1 MVNGLLTPTIHDLAH
16 LLAICMILFGVWV
29 MVSSNNGNLRKITLP
44 VLLLASAF
52 AISACQ
58 SKTANLD
65 SLDGLTTAS
74 TSPASFKKTTELGNR
89 WQGDPKNLA
98 LGLAYAAE
106 LEKLG
111 QTDQQLQVLATLSAQ
126 NPQNANIQAVYGKKL
141 LAAGRSGDAI
151 PVLKT
156 VADNGTG
163 DWRILS
169 ALGSA
174 YDQQG
179 QYSTARE
186 TYQKALAL
194 KPNQISVLNNM
205 GMSHA
210 LEGNL
215 KQAEETLRSAMALP
229 EGKSLPRL
237 RQNLALVVGLQG
249 RFEESRQIASEDL
262 PPEEVEANMAYLQ
275 KMLSQPNTW
284 QQLSGDAQG

>member
-1 MVNGLLTPTIHDLAH
+1 MIRLLHFRNMHDS
-16 LLAICMILFGVWV
+16 IGVWV
-29 MVSSNNGNLRKITLP
+29 MVSVNTGNLRRITLP
-44 VLLLASAF
+44 LLLVVSAF

-58 SKTANLD
+58 NKSASLGDLDNLN
-65 SLDGLTTAS
+65 TAS
-74 TSPASFKKTTELGNR
+74 TAPASFKKTAELGGR
-89 WQGDPKNLA
+89 WQHDQKNLE
-98 LGLAYAAE
+98 LGLAYADG

-111 QTDQQLQVLATLSAQ
+111 QTEQQMQVLATLTQQ
-126 NPQNANIQAVYGKKL
+126 NPTNANINALFGKKL
-141 LAAGRSGDAI
+141 LASGRPEQAI
-151 PVLKT
+151 PVLKA
-156 VADNGTG
+156 VADSGTG

-179 QYSTARE
+179 QYGAARE
-186 TYQKALAL
+186 AYQKALAL
-194 KPNQISVLNNM
+194 QPNQISVLNNI

-215 KQAEETLRSAMALP
+215 KEAEETLRGAMALP

-262 PPEEVEANMAYLQ
+262 PPDEVEANMAYLQ

-284 QQLSGDAQG
+284 KQLSGDTQG

>member
-1 MVNGLLTPTIHDLAH
+1 MIRLLRFRNMHDS
-16 LLAICMILFGVWV
+16 IGVWV
-29 MVSSNNGNLRKITLP
+29 MVSVNTGNLRRITLP
-44 VLLLASAF
+44 LLLVVSAF

-58 SKTANLD
+58 SKTASLEN
-65 SLDGLTTAS
+65 LDGLSTAS
-74 TSPASFKKTTELGNR
+74 TAPASFKKTAELGER
-89 WQGDPKNLA
+89 WQADQKNLE
-98 LGLAYAAE
+98 LGLAYADG

-111 QTDQQLQVLATLSAQ
+111 QGDQQLRVLATLSEQ
-126 NPQNANIQAVYGKKL
+126 IPENNNIKAVYGKKL
-141 LAAGRSGDAI
+141 LASGRSEQAI
-151 PVLKT
+151 PVLKS
-156 VADNGTG
+156 VADSGTD

-179 QYSTARE
+179 QYGMARE
-186 TYQKALAL
+186 TYQKALTL
-194 KPNQISVLNNM
+194 QPNQISVLNNM

-215 KQAEETLRSAMALP
+215 KEAEETLRSAMALP

-249 RFEESRQIASEDL
+249 RFEESRKIASEDL
-262 PPEEVEANMAYLQ
+262 PAEEVEANMAYLQ

-284 QQLSGDAQG
+284 QQLSGDTQG

>member
-1 MVNGLLTPTIHDLAH
+1 MASAKNSRLQRFSLPVILLT
-16 LLAICMILFGVWV
+16 
-29 MVSSNNGNLRKITLP
+29 
-44 VLLLASAF
+44 SAL

-58 SKTANLD
+58 SKTASLD
-65 SLDGLTTAS
+65 SLDGLNTAS
-74 TSPASFKKTTELGNR
+74 TSPASFKKTAELGNR
-89 WQGDPKNLA
+89 WQGDQKNLE
-98 LGLAYAAE
+98 LGLAYADG

-126 NPQNANIQAVYGKKL
+126 NPQNANIQSLYGKKL
-141 LAAGRSGDAI
+141 IAAGRSGEAI
-151 PVLKT
+151 PILEKM
-156 VADNGTG
+156 AAGG
-163 DWRILS
+163 SSDWRALS

-186 TYQKALAL
+186 TYQKALVL
-194 KPNQISVLNNM
+194 QPNQISVLNNI
-205 GMSHA
+205 GMSYA

-215 KQAEETLRSAMALP
+215 KQAEVTLQSAMALP
-229 EGKSLPRL
+229 EGKTLPIL

-249 RFEESRQIASEDL
+249 RFEESRQIASADL

-284 QQLSGDAQG
+284 QQLSGDSQG

>member
-1 MVNGLLTPTIHDLAH
+1 
-16 LLAICMILFGVWV
+16 
-29 MVSSNNGNLRKITLP
+29 MVSVNTGNLRRITLP
-44 VLLLASAF
+44 LLLVVSAF

-58 SKTANLD
+58 SKTASLE
-65 SLDGLTTAS
+65 SLDGLNTAS
-74 TSPASFKKTTELGNR
+74 TAPASFKKTAELGDR
-89 WQGDPKNLA
+89 WQADQKNLE
-98 LGLAYAAE
+98 LGLAYADG

-111 QTDQQLQVLATLSAQ
+111 QTDQQMQVLATLSEQ
-126 NPQNANIQAVYGKKL
+126 NPQNTNIKAVYGKKL
-141 LAAGRSGDAI
+141 LASGRSEQAI
-151 PVLKT
+151 PVLKA
-156 VADNGTG
+156 VADSGTG

-179 QYSTARE
+179 QYGTARE

-194 KPNQISVLNNM
+194 QPNQISVLNNI

-215 KQAEETLRSAMALP
+215 KEAEETLRSAMALP

-249 RFEESRQIASEDL
+249 RFEESRKIASEDL
-262 PPEEVEANMAYLQ
+262 PPDEVEANMAYLQ

-284 QQLSGDAQG
+284 QQLSGDTQG

>member
-1 MVNGLLTPTIHDLAH
+1 MHDS
-16 LLAICMILFGVWV
+16 FGVWV
-29 MVSSNNGNLRKITLP
+29 MVSVNNGNLRKVTLP

-58 SKTANLD
+58 SKTASLG
-65 SLDGLTTAS
+65 SLDGLNTAS
-74 TSPASFKKTTELGNR
+74 TSPASFKKTAELGNR
-89 WQGDPKNLA
+89 WQVDQKNLE
-98 LGLAYAAE
+98 LGLAYADG

-126 NPQNANIQAVYGKKL
+126 NPQNANIQSLYGKKL
-141 LAAGRSGDAI
+141 IAAGRPGEAI
-151 PVLKT
+151 PILEKM
-156 VADNGTG
+156 AASDSG
-163 DWRILS
+163 DWRTLS

-186 TYQKALAL
+186 TYQKALVL
-194 KPNQISVLNNM
+194 QPNQISILNNI
-205 GMSHA
+205 GMSYA

-229 EGKSLPRL
+229 EGKTLPRL

-249 RFEESRQIASEDL
+249 RFEESRQIASADL

-284 QQLSGDAQG
+284 QQLSGDSQG

>member
-1 MVNGLLTPTIHDLAH
+1 MIRLLRFRNMHDS
-16 LLAICMILFGVWV
+16 IGVWV
-29 MVSSNNGNLRKITLP
+29 MVSVNTGNLRRITLP
-44 VLLLASAF
+44 LLLVVSAF

-58 SKTANLD
+58 SKTASLEN
-65 SLDGLTTAS
+65 LDGLNTAS
-74 TSPASFKKTTELGNR
+74 TAPTSFKKTAELGER
-89 WQGDPKNLA
+89 WQADQKNLE
-98 LGLAYAAE
+98 LGLAYADG

-111 QTDQQLQVLATLSAQ
+111 QGDQQLRVLATLSEQ
-126 NPQNANIQAVYGKKL
+126 IPENKNIKAVYGKKL
-141 LAAGRSGDAI
+141 LASGRPEQAI
-151 PVLKT
+151 PVLKS
-156 VADNGTG
+156 VADSGTD

-179 QYSTARE
+179 QYGMARE

-194 KPNQISVLNNM
+194 QPNQISVLNNM
-205 GMSHA
+205 GMSYA

-215 KQAEETLRSAMALP
+215 KEAEETLRSAVALP

-249 RFEESRQIASEDL
+249 RFEESRKIASEDL
-262 PPEEVEANMAYLQ
+262 PAEEVEANMAYLQ

-284 QQLSGDAQG
+284 QQLSGDTQG

>member
-1 MVNGLLTPTIHDLAH
+1 MIRLLRIRNMHDS
-16 LLAICMILFGVWV
+16 IGVWV
-29 MVSSNNGNLRKITLP
+29 MVSVNTGNLRRITLP
-44 VLLLASAF
+44 LLLVVSAF

-58 SKTANLD
+58 SKTASLEN
-65 SLDGLTTAS
+65 LDGLNTAS
-74 TSPASFKKTTELGNR
+74 TAPASFKKTAELGER
-89 WQGDPKNLA
+89 WQADQKNLE
-98 LGLAYAAE
+98 LGLAYADG

-111 QTDQQLQVLATLSAQ
+111 QGDQQLRVLATLSEQ
-126 NPQNANIQAVYGKKL
+126 IPENNNIKAVYGKKL
-141 LAAGRSGDAI
+141 LASGRSEQAI
-151 PVLKT
+151 PVLKS
-156 VADNGTG
+156 VADSGTD

-179 QYSTARE
+179 QYGMARE

-194 KPNQISVLNNM
+194 QPNQISVLNNL
-205 GMSHA
+205 GMSYA

-215 KQAEETLRSAMALP
+215 KEAEETLRSAVALP

-249 RFEESRQIASEDL
+249 RFEESRKIASEDL
-262 PPEEVEANMAYLQ
+262 PAEEVEANMAYLQ

-284 QQLSGDAQG
+284 QQLSGDTQG

>member
-1 MVNGLLTPTIHDLAH
+1 MIRLCYFRNMHDS
-16 LLAICMILFGVWV
+16 IGVWV
-29 MVSSNNGNLRKITLP
+29 MVSVNSGNLRRITLP
-44 VLLLASAF
+44 LLLVVSAF

-58 SKTANLD
+58 SKTA
-65 SLDGLTTAS
+65 SLESLEGLNTAS
-74 TSPASFKKTTELGNR
+74 TAPASFKKTAELGER
-89 WQGDPKNLA
+89 WQRDQKNLE
-98 LGLAYAAE
+98 LGLAYADG

-111 QTDQQLQVLATLSAQ
+111 QTDQQLQVLATLAEQ
-126 NPQNANIQAVYGKKL
+126 NPGNANIRVVYGKKL
-141 LAAGRSGDAI
+141 LGSGRSEQAI
-151 PVLKT
+151 PVLKAA
-156 VADNGTG
+156 ADNGTG

-179 QYSTARE
+179 QYGTARE
-186 TYQKALAL
+186 TYQKALTL
-194 KPNQISVLNNM
+194 QPNQISILNNI

-215 KQAEETLRSAMALP
+215 KEAEGTLRSAMALP

-249 RFEESRQIASEDL
+249 RFEEARQIASEDL
-262 PPEEVEANMAYLQ
+262 PPDEVEANMAYLQ

-284 QQLSGDAQG
+284 QQLSGDTQG

>member
-1 MVNGLLTPTIHDLAH
+1 
-16 LLAICMILFGVWV
+16 
-29 MVSSNNGNLRKITLP
+29 MVSVNSGNLRRITLP
-44 VLLLASAF
+44 LLLVVSAF

-58 SKTANLD
+58 NKSA
-65 SLDGLTTAS
+65 SLESLEGLNTAS
-74 TSPASFKKTTELGNR
+74 TAPASFKKTAELGNR
-89 WQGDPKNLA
+89 WQGDQKNLE
-98 LGLAYAAE
+98 LGLAYADG

-111 QTDQQLQVLATLSAQ
+111 QTDQQMQVLATLSTQ

-141 LAAGRSGDAI
+141 LAAGRSGEAV
-151 PVLKT
+151 PVLKKI
-156 VADNGTG
+156 ADSGSA

-174 YDQQG
+174 YDQQS

-186 TYQKALAL
+186 TYGKALVL
-194 KPNQISVLNNM
+194 QPNQITVLNNM

-262 PPEEVEANMAYLQ
+262 PPAEVEANMAYLQ

-284 QQLSGDAQG
+284 QQLSDDTQG

>member
-1 MVNGLLTPTIHDLAH
+1 MIRLCYIRNMHDS
-16 LLAICMILFGVWV
+16 IGVWV
-29 MVSSNNGNLRKITLP
+29 MVSVNSGNLRRITLP
-44 VLLLASAF
+44 LLLVVSAL

-58 SKTANLD
+58 SKTASLEG
-65 SLDGLTTAS
+65 LDGLNTAS
-74 TSPASFKKTTELGNR
+74 TAPASFKKTAELGER
-89 WQGDPKNLA
+89 WQRDKKNLE
-98 LGLAYAAE
+98 LGLAYADG

-111 QTDQQLQVLATLSAQ
+111 QTDQQLQVLATLAEQ
-126 NPQNANIQAVYGKKL
+126 NPGNANIRVVYGKKL
-141 LAAGRSGDAI
+141 LGSGRSEQAI
-151 PVLKT
+151 PVLKAA
-156 VADNGTG
+156 ADSGTG
-163 DWRILS
+163 DWRVLS

-179 QYSTARE
+179 QYAKARE

-194 KPNQISVLNNM
+194 QPNQISILNNI

-215 KQAEETLRSAMALP
+215 KEAEGTLRSAMALP

-262 PPEEVEANMAYLQ
+262 PPDEVEANMAYLQ

-284 QQLSGDAQG
+284 QQLSGDTQG

>member
-1 MVNGLLTPTIHDLAH
+1 MIRLLRFRNMHDS
-16 LLAICMILFGVWV
+16 IGVWV
-29 MVSSNNGNLRKITLP
+29 MVSVNTGNLRRITLP
-44 VLLLASAF
+44 LLLVVSAF

-58 SKTANLD
+58 SKTANLEN
-65 SLDGLTTAS
+65 LDGLNTAS
-74 TSPASFKKTTELGNR
+74 TTPASFKKTAELGER
-89 WQGDPKNLA
+89 WQADQKNLE
-98 LGLAYAAE
+98 LGLAYADG

-111 QTDQQLQVLATLSAQ
+111 QGDQQLRVLATLSEQ
-126 NPQNANIQAVYGKKL
+126 IPENNNIKAVYGKKL
-141 LAAGRSGDAI
+141 LASGRSEQAI
-151 PVLKT
+151 PVLKS
-156 VADNGTG
+156 VADSGTD

-179 QYSTARE
+179 QYGMARE

-194 KPNQISVLNNM
+194 QPNQISVLYNM
-205 GMSHA
+205 GMSYA

-215 KQAEETLRSAMALP
+215 KEAEETLRSAVALP

-249 RFEESRQIASEDL
+249 RFEESRKIASEDL
-262 PPEEVEANMAYLQ
+262 PAEEVEANMAYLQ

-284 QQLSGDAQG
+284 QQLSGDTQG

>member
-1 MVNGLLTPTIHDLAH
+1 MHDS
-16 LLAICMILFGVWV
+16 IGVWV
-29 MVSSNNGNLRKITLP
+29 MVSVNTGNLRRITLP
-44 VLLLASAF
+44 LLLVVSAF

-58 SKTANLD
+58 SKTA
-65 SLDGLTTAS
+65 SLESLEGLNTAS
-74 TSPASFKKTTELGNR
+74 TSPASFKKTAELGNR
-89 WQGDPKNLA
+89 WQADQKNLE
-98 LGLAYAAE
+98 LGLAYADG

-111 QTDQQLQVLATLSAQ
+111 QTEQQMQVLATLAQQ
-126 NPQNANIQAVYGKKL
+126 NPKNANIKALFGKKL
-141 LAAGRSGDAI
+141 LASGRSEQAI
-151 PVLKT
+151 PVLKEA
-156 VADNGTG
+156 ADSGTG

-179 QYSTARE
+179 QYGTARE

-194 KPNQISVLNNM
+194 QPNQISVLNNI

-215 KQAEETLRSAMALP
+215 KEAEETLRSAMALP

-262 PPEEVEANMAYLQ
+262 PPDEVEANMAYLQ

-284 QQLSGDAQG
+284 QQLSGDTQG

>member
-1 MVNGLLTPTIHDLAH
+1 MVPVHNSRFCRFSVALIVLTSALA
-16 LLAICMILFGVWV
+16 LA
-29 MVSSNNGNLRKITLP
+29 
-44 VLLLASAF
+44 
-52 AISACQ
+52 ACQ
-58 SKTANLD
+58 SKTASLGNLD
-65 SLDGLTTAS
+65 DLNTAS
-74 TSPASFKKTTELGNR
+74 TAPASFKRTTELGTR
-89 WQGDPKNLA
+89 WQKDQANIE
-98 LGLAYAAE
+98 LGLAYADG

-111 QTDQQLQVLATLSAQ
+111 QTDQQFQVLAVLSAQ
-126 NPQNANIQAVYGKKL
+126 NPQNVSVQSLYGKKL
-141 LAAGRSGDAI
+141 IATGHPEQAI

-156 VADNGTG
+156 LADSGTA

-186 TYQKALAL
+186 TYQKALTL
-194 KPNQISVLNNM
+194 QPNQISVLNNM
-205 GMSHA
+205 GMSYA

-215 KQAEETLRSAMALP
+215 KQAEETLRDAMALP
-229 EGKSLPRL
+229 DSASQPRL

-249 RFEESRQIASEDL
+249 RFEEARKIASEDL

-284 QQLSGDAQG
+284 QQLSGDTRG

>member
-1 MVNGLLTPTIHDLAH
+1 
-16 LLAICMILFGVWV
+16 
-29 MVSSNNGNLRKITLP
+29 MVSSNNGNLRKIVLP

-58 SKTANLD
+58 SKTANLGG
-65 SLDGLTTAS
+65 LDGLNTAS
-74 TSPASFKKTTELGNR
+74 TSPASFKKTTELGTR
-89 WQGDPKNLA
+89 WQADQKDIG

-126 NPQNANIQAVYGKKL
+126 NPQNTNVQAVYGKKL
-141 LAAGRSGDAI
+141 IAAGRSGEAI

-156 VADNGTG
+156 VADIGIG

-179 QYSTARE
+179 QYGTARE

-205 GMSHA
+205 GMSYA

-249 RFEESRQIASEDL
+249 RFDESRQIASEDL

>member
-1 MVNGLLTPTIHDLAH
+1 MHDS
-16 LLAICMILFGVWV
+16 FGVWAMAAV
-29 MVSSNNGNLRKITLP
+29 NSTILRKNMIP
-44 VLLLASAF
+44 VLLVASAL

-58 SKTANLD
+58 SKTA
-65 SLDGLTTAS
+65 SLDGLDGLNTGS
-74 TSPASFKKTTELGNR
+74 TSPVSFKKTAELGKR
-89 WQGDPKNLA
+89 WQADQKNLQ
-98 LGLAYAAE
+98 LGLAYADG

-111 QTDQQLQVLATLSAQ
+111 QTDQQLKVLASLSAQ
-126 NPQNANIQAVYGKKL
+126 NPQNTNIQAIYGKKL
-141 LAAGRSGDAI
+141 LAAGHSGDAI

-156 VADNGTG
+156 VAESGTG

-179 QYSTARE
+179 QYGTARE
-186 TYQKALAL
+186 IYQKALAL
-194 KPNQISVLNNM
+194 QPNQISVLNNI
-205 GMSHA
+205 GMSYA

-249 RFEESRQIASEDL
+249 RFDESRQIASEDL
-262 PPEEVEANMAYLQ
+262 PPDEVEANMAYLQ

-284 QQLSGDAQG
+284 QQLSGDTQG

>member
-1 MVNGLLTPTIHDLAH
+1 
-16 LLAICMILFGVWV
+16 
-29 MVSSNNGNLRKITLP
+29 MVSVNTGNLRRITLP
-44 VLLLASAF
+44 LLLVVSAF

-58 SKTANLD
+58 SKTASLE
-65 SLDGLTTAS
+65 SLDGLNTAS
-74 TSPASFKKTTELGNR
+74 TSPASFKKTAELGER
-89 WQGDPKNLA
+89 WQADQKNLA
-98 LGLAYAAE
+98 LGLAYADG

-111 QTDQQLQVLATLSAQ
+111 QGDQQLRVLATISEQ
-126 NPQNANIQAVYGKKL
+126 NPQNTNIKAVYGKKL
-141 LAAGRSGDAI
+141 LASGRSEQAI
-151 PVLKT
+151 PVLKS
-156 VADNGTG
+156 VADSGTD

-179 QYSTARE
+179 QYGTARE

-194 KPNQISVLNNM
+194 QPNQISVLNNM

-215 KQAEETLRSAMALP
+215 KEAEETLRSAMALP

-249 RFEESRQIASEDL
+249 RFEEARKIASEDL
-262 PPEEVEANMAYLQ
+262 PAEEVEANMAYLQ

-284 QQLSGDAQG
+284 QQLSGDRQG

>member
-1 MVNGLLTPTIHDLAH
+1 
-16 LLAICMILFGVWV
+16 
-29 MVSSNNGNLRKITLP
+29 MVSVNTGNLRRITLP
-44 VLLLASAF
+44 LLLVVSAF

-58 SKTANLD
+58 NKSASLE
-65 SLDGLTTAS
+65 SLDGLNTAS
-74 TSPASFKKTTELGNR
+74 TAPASFKKTAELGDR
-89 WQGDPKNLA
+89 WQADQKNLE
-98 LGLAYAAE
+98 LGLAYADG

-111 QTDQQLQVLATLSAQ
+111 QTDQQMQVLATLSEQ
-126 NPQNANIQAVYGKKL
+126 NPENTNIKAVFGKKL
-141 LAAGRSGDAI
+141 LASGRSEQAI
-151 PVLKT
+151 PVLKA
-156 VADNGTG
+156 VADSGTD

-179 QYSTARE
+179 QYGTARE

-194 KPNQISVLNNM
+194 QPNQISVLNNI

-215 KQAEETLRSAMALP
+215 KEAEETLRSAMALP

-249 RFEESRQIASEDL
+249 RFEESRKIASEDL
-262 PPEEVEANMAYLQ
+262 PPDEVEANMAYLQ

-284 QQLSGDAQG
+284 QQLSGDTQG

>member
-1 MVNGLLTPTIHDLAH
+1 
-16 LLAICMILFGVWV
+16 
-29 MVSSNNGNLRKITLP
+29 MVSSNNGNLRKIALP

-65 SLDGLTTAS
+65 SLDGLNTAS

-89 WQGDPKNLA
+89 WQADQKDIG

-151 PVLKT
+151 PVLKA

-179 QYSTARE
+179 QYSAARE
-186 TYQKALAL
+186 IYRKALVL

-215 KQAEETLRSAMALP
+215 KQAEEILRSAVALP
-229 EGKSLPRL
+229 DGKSLPRL

-249 RFEESRQIASEDL
+249 RFEESRKIASEDL

>member
-1 MVNGLLTPTIHDLAH
+1 MIRLRYLRNMHDS
-16 LLAICMILFGVWV
+16 IGVWV
-29 MVSSNNGNLRKITLP
+29 MVSVNTGNLRRITLP
-44 VLLLASAF
+44 LLLVVSAF

-58 SKTANLD
+58 NKSA
-65 SLDGLTTAS
+65 SLESLEGLNTAS
-74 TSPASFKKTTELGNR
+74 TEPASFKKTAELGNR
-89 WQGDPKNLA
+89 WQGDQKNLE
-98 LGLAYAAE
+98 LGLAYADG

-111 QTDQQLQVLATLSAQ
+111 QADQQMQVLATLSAQ
-126 NPQNANIQAVYGKKL
+126 NPQNTHIQAVYGKKL
-141 LAAGRSGDAI
+141 LAAGRPEQAI

-156 VADNGTG
+156 IADSGTG
-163 DWRILS
+163 DWRLLS

-174 YDQQG
+174 YDQQN
-179 QYSTARE
+179 QYATARE
-186 TYQKALAL
+186 TYAKALAL
-194 KPNQISVLNNM
+194 QPNQISVLNNM

-249 RFEESRQIASEDL
+249 HFEESRKIASEDL
-262 PPEEVEANMAYLQ
+262 PPAEVEANMAYLQ

-284 QQLSGDAQG
+284 QQLSDDAQG